1 MRLTPGNGL
10 GGALDCGDEG
20 RMITDDD
27 EQEGRNQSAASARS
41 NTSLES
47 TVAAATRRRPILVE
61 PNLVRE
67 LGKVVRILRLPGQR
81 VPSNR
86 LESSLDIYSLFSG
99 NLVVRDV
106 ILRLAPRLCSF
117 RADSSLRFEI
127 HFVAKQYEREI
138 LRITRARLDKELIS
152 PRVETLKRRRTR
164 HIKRQHTAIGPA
176 IERDPQRLE
185 ALLTGRVPCTLR

>member
-67 LGKVVRILRLPGQR
+67 LGKVVRILKDEHCQPNSTKQRSQLLKLFVRL
-81 VPSNR
+81 
-86 LESSLDIYSLFSG
+86 
-99 NLVVRDV
+99 
-106 ILRLAPRLCSF
+106 
-117 RADSSLRFEI
+117 
-127 HFVAKQYEREI
+127 
-138 LRITRARLDKELIS
+138 
-152 PRVETLKRRRTR
+152 
-164 HIKRQHTAIGPA
+164 
-176 IERDPQRLE
+176 
-185 ALLTGRVPCTLR
+185 